1 MLLSSHILEEIQG
14 VASRILVMLA
24 GRLAASGDYRTLR
37 RLMTNR
43 PHTVRVRTSDDRLL
57 VTIQEATDPR
67 FAARLPKRLWLANVT
82 NRLRDR
88 SLRLAGPKP
97 RPALLSWRLAA

>member
-1 MLLSSHILEEIQG
+1 MTFAALSESARLTTGTPIVFETGG
-14 VASRILVMLA
+14 VLFSARILKA
-24 GRLAASGDYRTLR
+24 
-37 RLMTNR
+37 
-43 PHTVRVRTSDDRLL
+43 TSDDRLL

-88 SLRLAGPKP
+88 SLRAAGPKP
-97 RPALLSWRLAA
+97 WPALLSWGLAA

>member
-1 MLLSSHILEEIQG
+1 MTFAALSESARLTTGTAIVFETGG
-14 VASRILVMLA
+14 VLF
-24 GRLAASGDYRTLR
+24 SGR
-37 RLMTNR
+37 RLKA
-43 PHTVRVRTSDDRLL
+43 TSDDRLL

-88 SLRLAGPKP
+88 SLRIAGPKP